1 MGKNRKKF
9 LLVSALFVLLTQ
21 TLIGA
26 LSGISVVAI
35 TQQETEKEL
44 FQKNDYVQSTASYS
58 RINENKIKWT
68 VVLKKSDNE
77 QRTRFSVELT
87 ADGNPVI
94 PENIQTENE
103 ENSNLAFSNVLD
115 ESNQASNRISESKEG
130 TNLGSA
136 KLTFETAANFKEMK
150 FSPNLVKVGQEGEN
164 TLGQIPATIFNLAPV
179 QTTDDNQAATGTE
192 NPEETIQQPVDPE
205 KPEIDENS
213 NSSNQESSEKSSN
226 PAKSATM
233 TEGKTGNSN
242 ELKTF
247 SEPLYNIQAND
258 VTRASN
264 PENSIGSTE
273 PGITT
278 GMKNQGKE
286 FKYRTDSNG
295 SYPEFNDA
303 SNHGENVRNYNYGSN
318 EDPNS
323 SQNATAVKPGIVT
336 GDQNFSNG
344 FLDYGDA
351 GLRKWVTQVPGNP
364 NQFDITLET
373 IGNDIFPIPTVNI
386 TLVLDASIS
395 MGDIDN
401 RNSNFYA
408 LNGAITNF
416 VDSVTKDTG
425 INANVSAVFFGGYR
439 SSGTDI
445 NDGIVADSKK
455 KDSVIKVPFSKD
467 GKLIKTALNR
477 FKRNSNPQYAT
488 NYTPIQQGLISA
500 TNQLT
505 EQAKNQPGKNYLLF
519 FGDGTANIALDTD
532 GNIFPADKDQVN
544 GSPEITNYT
553 NEYINNTLKEI
564 WDANGIAREAVL
576 YNYSSGNE
584 AEARAKSTLKA
595 IVGEN
600 KAVYEAGQSDQLTQL
615 FKGLGASLSKTI
627 QSANLADP
635 LSEYVSF
642 VKGSLKSEGL
652 KLTSSGLAGL
662 QAGDYNAAT
671 NAKISF
677 NERTKT
683 IEGSGI
689 SVGKKDG
696 LRITYQ
702 VELKEQYRDGKF
714 YLANGPTYL
723 MNGTDNPNKDKIH
736 YAIPAVR
743 GNPKVSTLNIQKTS
757 NIEGGNVKGA
767 VFNLYVKDSQDAVAS
782 VISDETGKGAFK
794 TNGTEYKLVAN
805 TSYVVKELTAPTGH
819 IKTEADYEFNVLPNG
834 TVTFTEGHGFSY
846 VDGKLTLTVENKF
859 QELTLKLKKVNEA
872 GKNLPNAKFGL
883 YHDGEKDPIESKETN
898 DSGDIEF
905 EYKLS
910 PGTYFV
916 KEEKAPL
923 GYQISDE
930 TWTFTVLEDGSLSTK
945 DGFILNEGVVS
956 KEVKNS
962 LKDFDLTVNKVDEN
976 STALSGAKFELKQVN
991 PTGNTPVPESSND
1004 DGTSFTF
1011 EKLRAGEY
1019 ELTETE
1025 APEGYVKGK
1034 TVKIIIKEDGNV
1046 SVSGDSD
1053 NDLKVV
1059 INAEGN
1065 NTISFNVVNK
1075 PKVPLPAT
1083 GGSGIWLIL
1092 LTGGIA
1098 VTAAGIYFLRR
1109 KDQGVA

>member
-1 MGKNRKKF
+1 MHQKRKKF
-9 LLVSALFVLLTQ
+9 LLVSALFVLLAQ

-26 LSGISVVAI
+26 LSGISAVAI
-35 TQQETEKEL
+35 TQQEVEKEL
-44 FQKNDYVQSTASYS
+44 FQKNDYVQSTASYL

-68 VVLKKSDNE
+68 VVLKKSENE

-87 ADGNPVI
+87 ADGKPVI
-94 PENIQTENE
+94 PENIQVENE

-130 TNLGSA
+130 TNVGSA
-136 KLTFETAANFKEMK
+136 KLTFETAADFKEMT
-150 FSPNLVKVGQEGEN
+150 FRPNLVTVGQEESN
-164 TLGQIPATIFNLAPV
+164 PLGQIPSTIFDLISVETN
-179 QTTDDNQAATGTE
+179 DSNQIASSTTE
-192 NPEETIQQPVDPE
+192 NPDGVVT
-205 KPEIDENS
+205 S
-213 NSSNQESSEKSSN
+213 SSN
-226 PAKSATM
+226 PEEPEVVETNNSSSQESLEQSSDQGQSTTKI
-233 TEGKTGNSN
+233 EDRPEISN
-242 ELKTF
+242 ELKSF
-247 SEPLYNIQAND
+247 SESLYNFQVND
-258 VTRASN
+258 VVRASN
-264 PENSIGSTE
+264 PNNSIGFNE

-286 FKYRTDSNG
+286 FKYRTDPNG

-303 SNHGENVRNYNYGSN
+303 SNHGENVRNYNNGSN

-336 GDQNFSNG
+336 GDQKFSNG

-395 MGDIDN
+395 MGDIEN
-401 RNSNFYA
+401 SNSNFYA
-408 LNGAITNF
+408 LNEAVTNF

-439 SSGTDI
+439 SSGTDT

-455 KDSVIKVPFSKD
+455 NDSVIKVPFSKD
-467 GKLIKTALNR
+467 GKIIKTALDR
-477 FKRNSNPQYAT
+477 FKKHSPTQYAT

-505 EQAKNQPGKNYLLF
+505 EQAKKQPGKNYLLF
-519 FGDGTANIALDTD
+519 FGDGTANVA
-532 GNIFPADKDQVN
+532 KDYAGKVITGAVN

-553 NEYINNTLKEI
+553 NEYINNTLTEI

-584 AEARAKSTLKA
+584 AEARAKSTLTA
-595 IVGEN
+595 IVGKN

-627 QSANLADP
+627 QSANLVDP

-677 NERTKT
+677 NESTKT

-782 VISDETGKGAFK
+782 VISDETGKGVFK

-805 TSYVVKELTAPTGH
+805 TSYVVRELTAPTGH

-872 GKNLPNAKFGL
+872 GKNLPDAKFGL

-1011 EKLRAGEY
+1011 EELRAGEY
-1019 ELTETE
+1019 ELTETK